1 MTDTDTSALRALGG
15 AATRGSRWVYGGQGL
30 VFANTDVVGAPY
42 GEFRDLFASVQ
53 NDQDGV
59 YLVALVN
66 AAPGLLNEIDK
77 LRGQVA
83 PCDGGC
89 DYSSGPE
96 ETCSLHG
103 RKVAEVWKIVE
114 QLQGQVARVDNIRK
128 SLEDAGMTVTR
139 QHGSE
144 MPSEW
149 VEWVNAPVDSVLG
162 IIGQAL
168 AIPAEPAGVSRE
180 LIEQVRWAEA
190 NPNAVALDDVE
201 AKRRR
206 TAKSSSQ
213 QKRVR
218 EMGESDWSNVAPFDT
233 ESEIQQSRRTAEGGE
248 HVHLFE
254 SDGCI
259 TVGCTTQVC
268 AACGHVENPHIEGCK
283 AAEGGE

>member
-1 MTDTDTSALRALGG
+1 MTDTSAIPNRVWEVVHVGTMHDVMTSEAAVNGQIWTAIQRALELLKDAGMVSDPNDLSRSIPYLSRLAEGGIVRGGQVTPTDLSALRALQEAARAANG
-15 AATRGSRWVYGGQGL
+15 AWGPHHRP
-30 VFANTDVVGAPY
+30 DVDY
-42 GEFRDLFASVQ
+42 RT
-53 NDQDGV
+53 
-59 YLVALVN
+59 ALVN
-66 AAPGLLNEIDK
+66 AAPDLLDELDQ
-77 LRGQVA
+77 LREQVA

-180 LIEQVRWAEA
+180 SIEQVRWAEA
-190 NPNAVALDDVE
+190 NPNAVALDEVE
-201 AKRRR
+201 AKRR
-206 TAKSSSQ
+206 
-213 QKRVR
+213 
-218 EMGESDWSNVAPFDT
+218 D
-233 ESEIQQSRRTAEGGE
+233 TAEGGE
-248 HVHLFE
+248 
-254 SDGCI
+254 
-259 TVGCTTQVC
+259 
-268 AACGHVENPHIEGCK
+268 
-283 AAEGGE
+283 

>member
-1 MTDTDTSALRALGG
+1 MKYTPSIPSLIGAWVKTQRKRNALHGPDHFQSEGELRAE
-15 AATRGSRWVYGGQGL
+15 
-30 VFANTDVVGAPY
+30 
-42 GEFRDLFASVQ
+42 GERAIEAHDTEVRE
-53 NDQDGV
+53 
-59 YLVALVN
+59 
-66 AAPGLLNEIDK
+66 PLLARI
-77 LRGQVA
+77 
-83 PCDGGC
+83 
-89 DYSSGPE
+89 
-96 ETCSLHG
+96 
-103 RKVAEVWKIVE
+103 AELE
-114 QLQGQVARVDNIRK
+114 GQVARVEAWYGWRRGTDV
-128 SLEDAGMTVTR
+128 LEAIAIPTEGEYVGTGLKPGMKYYA
-139 QHGSE
+139 S
-144 MPSEW
+144 
-149 VEWVNAPVDSVLG
+149 VNGGEPQEYTS
-162 IIGQAL
+162 GQAL
-168 AIPAEPAGVSRE
+168 AAPAERTGVSRE
-180 LIEQVRWAEA
+180 SIEQVRWAEA